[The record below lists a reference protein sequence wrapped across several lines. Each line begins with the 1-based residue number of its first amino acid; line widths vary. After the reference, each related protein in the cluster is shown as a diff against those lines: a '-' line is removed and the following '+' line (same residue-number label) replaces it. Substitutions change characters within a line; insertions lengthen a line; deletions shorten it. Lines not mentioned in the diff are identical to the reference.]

1 MSLLHEALRK
11 AERARD
17 EGQHAPRRAELAA
30 VPLEIVAEP
39 EGSPTPQ
46 AFALEPASSLEASV
60 AVEPPSADP
69 VPGALDKS
77 SAPNPRWAFPIAVAL
92 AGAGVVAAAA
102 YFWIQLRPA
111 PVIAQPSPPRAVT
124 AAPAV
129 AVPVAQTPAPSSGA
143 LLPGLPPA
151 APAHASAPEPSAP
164 AARPTTQP
172 ATPRAARQ
180 KAAPRQEQ
188 VPAASPI
195 TPPHSPGALRAAQPV
210 VHPAVQA
217 GYAAYQSADLALAR
231 TEYERALRADA
242 ANRDARLGIAA
253 VESRSGRPSE
263 AENHYRRLLQ
273 ADPRD
278 ADAHAGLL
286 ALRAG
291 RVDPLQAESRIKTLI
306 SSDPEASTLHFSL
319 GNQYARQGRWD
330 EAQLAY
336 AKAQASDPENP
347 DFAFN
352 RAVSLD
358 RLRQRAA
365 ALEHY
370 RLALELAGK
379 RSAQFPLDAARAR
392 IDQLAR

>member
-11 AERARD
+11 AERARYD
-17 EGQHAPRRAELAA
+17 PQHGPRRAELSA

-39 EGSPTPQ
+39 EALPTPQ
-46 AFALEPASSLEASV
+46 AFALEPAPSLEAPVAAEAPPADSV
-60 AVEPPSADP
+60 PDTLEQS
-69 VPGALDKS
+69 G
-77 SAPNPRWAFPIAVAL
+77 APNPRRALPIAFAL
-92 AGAGVVAAAA
+92 AGVGVVAAAA
-102 YFWIQLRPA
+102 YFWIELRPA
-111 PVIAQPSPPRAVT
+111 PVIAKPSPPRAIT
-124 AAPAV
+124 AAPSV
-129 AVPVAQTPAPSSGA
+129 AAPVAQASAPSGGA

-151 APAHASAPEPSAP
+151 VSANGPAPEP
-164 AARPTTQP
+164 AAP
-172 ATPRAARQ
+172 ATPPTIRPAPRAAPQ
-180 KAAPRQEQ
+180 KAVTRQEQ
-188 VPAASPI
+188 VPAAPAI
-195 TPPHSPGALRAAQPV
+195 TPPHSPGTLRAAQPLI
-210 VHPAVQA
+210 HPGVQA

-231 TEYERALRADA
+231 AEYERALRADA
-242 ANRDARLGIAA
+242 GNRDALLGIAA
-253 VESRSGRPSE
+253 IESRSGRPSE
-263 AENHYRRLLQ
+263 AESHYRRLLQ

-278 ADAHAGLL
+278 AEAHAGLL

-291 RVDPLQAESRIKTLI
+291 RVDPLLAESRIKTLI

-336 AKAQASDPENP
+336 AKAHASDPENP

-358 RLRQRAA
+358 RLRQRPA

-392 IDQLAR
+392 IEQLAR